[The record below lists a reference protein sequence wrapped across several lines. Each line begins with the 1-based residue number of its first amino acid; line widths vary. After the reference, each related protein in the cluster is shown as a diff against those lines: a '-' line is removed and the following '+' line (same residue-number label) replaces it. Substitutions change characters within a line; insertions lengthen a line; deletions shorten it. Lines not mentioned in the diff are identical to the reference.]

1 MKKIT
6 DLKKGDLLTLEAA
19 AEMFKQDGET
29 DKQAK
34 ARIRKWREK
43 QPHHPD
49 KYPKSA
55 KIGGTIFFL
64 RSELEDFVNR
74 QFSKAS

>member
-6 DLKKGDLLTLEAA
+6 DLKKGDLITLDAV
-19 AEMFKQDGET
+19 AEMFRQEGET
-29 DKQAK
+29 DKQAI
-34 ARIRKWREK
+34 ARIRKWRQR
-43 QPHHPD
+43 QPMNPD

-55 KIGGTIFFL
+55 KIGGTVFFL
-64 RSELEDFVNR
+64 RSEIEDFVNR